1 VPLTPAMLEIQT
13 AVLDLM
19 NFTVKELKHINQ
31 TVSYIN
37 VIHIKQVTAVLWYHV
52 PVSHTLNC
60 EPGD

>member
-31 TVSYIN
+31 TVSDIN
-37 VIHIKQVTAVLWYHV
+37 VIHSEQVAVLLWYHV
-52 PVSHTLNC
+52 PCVAH
-60 EPGD
+60 

>member
-31 TVSYIN
+31 TVSAIS
-37 VIHIKQVTAVLWYHV
+37 VVHIKQVIVVPWYRVPMSHV
-52 PVSHTLNC
+52 KF
-60 EPGD
+60 

>member
-31 TVSYIN
+31 TVSDIN
-37 VIHIKQVTAVLWYHV
+37 VIHIKQVIVV
-52 PVSHTLNC
+52 PW
-60 EPGD
+60 